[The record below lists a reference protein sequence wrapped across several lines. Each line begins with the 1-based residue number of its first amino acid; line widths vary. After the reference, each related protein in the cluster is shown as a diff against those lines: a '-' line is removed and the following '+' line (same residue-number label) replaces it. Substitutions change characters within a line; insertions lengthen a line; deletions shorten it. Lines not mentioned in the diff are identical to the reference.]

1 MLTAGIHQAYQK
13 GITTRTAQAGV
24 KVIAQE
30 IGRAH
35 V

>member
-1 MLTAGIHQAYQK
+1 MLTEKYIKSLCLPQFWLRG
-13 GITTRTAQAGV
+13 RM
-24 KVIAQE
+24 IAQE